1 LPFYDPA
8 MSMNEAVAERL
19 SRIARLQALL
29 GEDKFKVISHD
40 RAARIVEG
48 LSIDIAT
55 IADDPAKLRALEG
68 IGPKIAD
75 KIAEFARTGKMS
87 ELVELEAK
95 VPAGV
100 LALMNIPGLGPK
112 TVATLWKEGGA
123 TDLAA
128 LKKIIADGSILKLPR
143 MGAKSVE
150 KLKESID
157 FAEQGNT
164 RLPLGLA
171 MPLAERFVEAMLKVK
186 GVKQASFAGSLR
198 RGRDTIG
205 DIDILVAASVSAAA
219 HAGDAFRVLPGVA
232 QIIAAGD
239 KKSSVRARIAPDSGR
254 FMVEGK
260 AGEADTGP
268 TVQVDLRVVPAE
280 SWGAALMY
288 FTGSKEFNIR
298 LRERSL
304 KMGLTLNEY
313 GLFPEDDDK
322 TPPQQRGIKPAAGET
337 EEAIFHALK
346 LAYVP
351 PELREDRGEI
361 DRAEKAFAG
370 AMTTA
375 AKHAAAPVE
384 GLIELADIKA
394 ELHAHTTASD
404 GRLSIEEL
412 ATDAKKRGFHTIA
425 VTDHSKSSVIAGG
438 LSPERL
444 REHVAAI
451 HAARKKVKGIQ
462 ILAGSEVDIL
472 ADGSLDYDDETLA
485 LLDVVVGSPHNA
497 LSQEPEVATRRLIRA
512 IESGRVHIVGHPT
525 GRLLNRRA
533 GLSPDMAKIIAAAR
547 ANDVALEVNSHWMRL
562 DLRDVHVR
570 AAVDAGCLIAIDC
583 DVHAA
588 GDFDN
593 LRHGVATARRG
604 WLPAEQCVNTWTA
617 ERLAKWLRRKTGHG

>member
-1 LPFYDPA
+1 

-19 SRIARLQALL
+19 SRIARLQDLL
-29 GEDKFKVISHD
+29 GEDKFKAISHD

-75 KIAEFARTGKMS
+75 KIAEFAKTGKMS

-112 TVATLWKEGGA
+112 TVATLWKEGGVK
-123 TDLAA
+123 DLAS
-128 LKKIIADGSILKLPR
+128 LKRIIADGSILKLPR

-157 FAEQGNT
+157 LAEQGNT

-171 MPLAERFVEAMLKVK
+171 VPVAERFVEAMLKVK
-186 GVKQASFAGSLR
+186 GVKQAAFAGSLR
-198 RGRDTIG
+198 RGRETIG
-205 DIDILVAASVSAAA
+205 DIDILVAAADSAAA
-219 HAGDAFRVLPGVA
+219 RVGEAFRTLPGVS
-232 QIIAAGD
+232 QIITAGD
-239 KKSSVRARIAPDSGR
+239 KKSSVRARIAHESGR

-260 AGEADTGP
+260 SGEADIGP
-268 TVQVDLRVVPAE
+268 SVQVDLRVVPTD

-313 GLFPEDDDK
+313 GLFPEDDEK
-322 TPPQQRGIKPAAGET
+322 TPPQQRGIKPVAGET
-337 EEAIFHALK
+337 EEEIFHALK

-351 PELREDRGEI
+351 PELREDRGEL
-361 DRAEKAFAG
+361 DRAEMAFAG
-370 AMTTA
+370 AKTKA

-384 GLIELADIKA
+384 DLIELADIKA

-412 ATDAKKRGFHTIA
+412 ASDAKGRGFHTIA

-451 HAARKKVKGIQ
+451 HAARKKVKGIH

-472 ADGSLDYDDETLA
+472 ADGSLDYDAETLA
-485 LLDVVVGSPHNA
+485 LLDVVVGSPHSA
-497 LSQEPEVATRRLIRA
+497 LSQEPEVATKRLIRA

-525 GRLLNRRA
+525 GRLINRRA
-533 GLSPDMAKIIAAAR
+533 GLSPDMAKIIAAAK
-547 ANDVALEVNSHWMRL
+547 AHDVALEINAHWMRL
-562 DLRDVHVR
+562 DLRDTHVR
-570 AAVDAGCLIAIDC
+570 ASVDAGCLIAIDC

-588 GDFDN
+588 EDFDN
-593 LRHGVATARRG
+593 LRFGVATARRG

-617 ERLAKWLRRKTGHG
+617 ERLAKWLGKKAGHR

>member
-1 LPFYDPA
+1 

-19 SRIARLQALL
+19 SRIARLQDLL
-29 GEDKFKVISHD
+29 GEDKFKAISHD

-128 LKKIIADGSILKLPR
+128 LKRIIADGSILKLPR

-205 DIDILVAASVSAAA
+205 DIDILVAASDSAAA

-375 AKHAAAPVE
+375 AKLAAAPVE